1 MLLCPGLVMY
11 SSQTDFNV
19 FALPYSLAYAVGV
32 LIEMSLFIILISLVT
47 MNPSIIGILMSMVLL
62 LRPISSASCLEKLS

>member
-19 FALPYSLAYAVGV
+19 FALPYSLTYAVGV